1 MPISQISNPFAVNA
15 PQGNVAYSD
24 KMLIE
29 VAGDPYGNVQAIASV
44 TAANPGVWTT
54 SAAHGFVSGQQIVL
68 GYVAGYT
75 PSGYLNTMTGAA
87 NNSLVNG
94 IYTVTVLS
102 STTFSVPVNTTGG
115 TLTVAGSA
123 AQGFQTGQLVTWQSW
138 NGSASGN
145 TAASTFPTVTLS
157 PITTA
162 DFTTLG
168 PIQSANVA
176 PGNIA
181 LLPTTGTYGPL
192 LQVCVLGLSSALFD
206 ATTTANSTSNLA
218 VPSVARPGCAKP
230 ASATSGKN
238 IGGIL
243 QSTTVS
249 SAYLMKSA
257 IIYVRPS

>member
-1 MPISQISNPFAVNA
+1 MPSTTISNPFAVNA
-15 PQGNVAYSD
+15 PQGNIPYSD
-24 KMLIE
+24 KLIIE
-29 VAGDPYGNVQAIASV
+29 AAGDPYGNVQAIASV

-75 PSGYLNTMTGAA
+75 PSSYQNTMTGAA
-87 NNSLVNG
+87 NNALVNG

-115 TLTVAGSA
+115 TLSTAGSA
-123 AQGFQTGQLVTWQSW
+123 AQGFQKGQLVTWQSW
-138 NGSASGN
+138 NGTASGN
-145 TAASTFPTVTLS
+145 TLTSAFPTVTLS

-168 PIQSANVA
+168 PISEVGPQGG
-176 PGNIA
+176 PP
-181 LLPTTGTYGPL
+181 LLPSTGAYNGI
-192 LQVCVLGLSSALFD
+192 LQVTVSGLASALFD
-206 ATTTANSTSNLA
+206 TTTTANSTSNLA
-218 VPSVARPGCAKP
+218 VPSVARPGCAKVTT
-230 ASATSGKN
+230 ATSGKN
-238 IGGIL
+238 IGGVL

>member
-1 MPISQISNPFAVNA
+1 MPATTISNPFGVNA
-15 PQGNVAYSD
+15 PQGNIPYSD
-24 KMLIE
+24 KMLLE

-75 PSGYLNTMTGAA
+75 PSSYANVMTGAA
-87 NNSLVNG
+87 NNAGANG
-94 IYTVTVLS
+94 IYTVPVLS
-102 STTFSVPVNTTGG
+102 STTFSVPFNTTGG
-115 TLTVAGSA
+115 TLGTAGSA
-123 AQGFQTGQLVTWQSW
+123 AQGFCQGQLVTWQGW
-138 NGSASGN
+138 TGSVSAN

-168 PIQSANVA
+168 PITAQNVV
-176 PGNIA
+176 PGNTV
-181 LLPTTGTYGPL
+181 LLPTTGTYGPV
-192 LQVCVLGLSSALFD
+192 LQVCVAGLSSALFD

-218 VPSVARPGCAKP
+218 VPSVARPGAAKP
-230 ASATSGKN
+230 ATATSGKN